1 MSARHHERNL
11 AAALIVAAGGLK
23 DPAVMVMVMVMVM
36 VLMGAVVG
44 LALML
49 GMARLLCTRL
59 ASVN

>member
-1 MSARHHERNL
+1 
-11 AAALIVAAGGLK
+11 
-23 DPAVMVMVMVMVM
+23 MVM

>member
-1 MSARHHERNL
+1 MSVRHHERNL

-23 DPAVMVMVMVMVM
+23 DPAVMVM